1 VIQPSIIRGTSSN
14 SSGGSN
20 SGGAG
25 SAQAPLFSLSSIF
38 NTHEEY
44 VIITKPEEV
53 REISTAIL
61 RSRPEP
67 ILGVD
72 CEGLAKGRPL
82 CLLQMYF
89 AGKSYLFDLL
99 SVDPFAYGLKEIMQ
113 SKTIMK
119 IFHDFCEDQSALIN

>member
-1 VIQPSIIRGTSSN
+1 V
-14 SSGGSN
+14 
-20 SGGAG
+20 
-25 SAQAPLFSLSSIF
+25 PLFDPSSIF

-53 REISTAIL
+53 KEISQAIL
-61 RSRPEP
+61 RSKPDP

-89 AGKSYLFDLL
+89 AGKCYLFDLL
-99 SVDPFAYGLKEIMQ
+99 AVDPFPYGLKEVMQ
-113 SKTIMK
+113 SQSIMK
-119 IFHDFCEDQSALIN
+119 IFHDFCEDQSALINQYNLVCNFVFDT

>member
-1 VIQPSIIRGTSSN
+1 V
-14 SSGGSN
+14 
-20 SGGAG
+20 
-25 SAQAPLFSLSSIF
+25 PLFDPSSIF

-53 REISTAIL
+53 KEIS
-61 RSRPEP
+61 PDP

-89 AGKSYLFDLL
+89 AGKCYLFDLL
-99 SVDPFAYGLKEIMQ
+99 AVDPFPYGLKEVM
-113 SKTIMK
+113 
-119 IFHDFCEDQSALIN
+119 

>member
-1 VIQPSIIRGTSSN
+1 MSQSTTPATTSNGVVKNGGTSSTGN
-14 SSGGSN
+14 N
-20 SGGAG
+20 AN
-25 SAQAPLFSLSSIF
+25 QMMFHPTSIF

-53 REISTAIL
+53 KEISTAIL

-82 CLLQMYF
+82 CLLQVR
-89 AGKSYLFDLL
+89 L
-99 SVDPFAYGLKEIMQ
+99 
-113 SKTIMK
+113 
-119 IFHDFCEDQSALIN
+119 